1 VTSRVR
7 PAFVGAAAAAVALR
21 LAFVLAFPGNYDTES
36 YKEVLGILD
45 RGGEVYLETAR
56 YNYSPLWWNGL
67 RAARGIGGALG
78 LPLQAGVGLLL
89 TAVDLATA
97 LVLYR
102 LAGRQGGRLR
112 GEAAALLFL
121 WNPVSVFA
129 TGWHGQFD
137 NIGILCL
144 LLAVAAARQGRDGL
158 SAGALG
164 ASLVAKHVA
173 WFHPLLFAL
182 RQGNRQRLW
191 TAVLPYLLFAAT
203 FLPYVGAWDGI
214 RRNVLGYRG
223 LGGLYGTDALLLV
236 PGVPF
241 WAPKVLFVAVSLTAV
256 WWLRKVEIGKASL
269 LLFLVTLL
277 ALPGIGQQYF
287 VWPIALGALFPGP
300 GYLVYTVVS
309 ALFFIG
315 SSRGFAAASPLLPGW
330 YGPWWAALLWL
341 GLEARALSGQRPRP

>member
-1 VTSRVR
+1 MR
-7 PAFVGAAAAAVALR
+7 PAFAGAAAAAVALR

-36 YKEVLGILD
+36 YREVLGILD

-102 LAGRQGGRLR
+102 LASRQGGRSR

-137 NIGILCL
+137 NVGVLCL
-144 LLAVAAARQGRDGL
+144 LLV
-158 SAGALG
+158 
-164 ASLVAKHVA
+164 
-173 WFHPLLFAL
+173 
-182 RQGNRQRLW
+182 
-191 TAVLPYLLFAAT
+191 
-203 FLPYVGAWDGI
+203 
-214 RRNVLGYRG
+214 
-223 LGGLYGTDALLLV
+223 
-236 PGVPF
+236 
-241 WAPKVLFVAVSLTAV
+241 
-256 WWLRKVEIGKASL
+256 
-269 LLFLVTLL
+269 
-277 ALPGIGQQYF
+277 LPGIGQQYF
-287 VWPIALGALFPGP
+287 VWPIALGALFPGA
-300 GYLVYTVVS
+300 GYFVYTVVS

-341 GLEARALSGQRPRP
+341 GLEVRALSRQRPQP